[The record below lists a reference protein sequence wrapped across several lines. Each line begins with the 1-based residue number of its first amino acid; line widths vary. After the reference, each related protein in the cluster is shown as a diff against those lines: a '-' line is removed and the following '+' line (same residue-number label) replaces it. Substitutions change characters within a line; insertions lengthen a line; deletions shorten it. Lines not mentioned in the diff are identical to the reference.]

1 MNDIRQ
7 RHRAKCLEFF
17 KARYKQRIHYYDLI
31 PYEMPTKR
39 AHNIDPLLPYLLNDK
54 SFYQARLYAS
64 DTSQVFEIARALWE
78 AEGMNPGDYTGLL
91 EFVSNPR
98 SAFWAIYHD
107 EAFNT
112 THIRYHKEMSLVE
125 LLVALSGW
133 PKRDQDLAHRTI
145 ATTMETYM
153 HYLLGHHYGAFWTLK
168 PMKQNNH
175 MYPLEFGLMVYIE
188 EQWKNIAWVYL
199 DCAVPAIPNL
209 DILGDVESSL
219 LDRIEKDQVFGRSES
234 RETPRSVHVL
244 FSSAGTGKT
253 RQIFELLQK
262 QWGFYLLAP
271 NLAPKAELSRTDGK
285 CHEGMDIIDTKRYS
299 ASRDTYTM
307 FEDHPEMIPE
317 WISKNINVFR
327 PLIVARVAL
336 LYEFLRRYPSPT
348 PRQWLWLQISCDN
361 CDPFDA
367 LYRLFRLSAD
377 RYLWWDEYVYVWAE
391 IPGFI
396 VHKCYSFLSKHSDQL
411 FKGSL
416 YHCFDEAQLTLD
428 DPQSSS
434 MLSHLYA
441 TLTLMYVVPLAGPNT
456 EELGD
461 DHMEDQESDTRSLQ
475 TSDAMPYIDPILVIS
490 GTSLRL
496 EVLKEKLATYS
507 SDAWVEGGEAVK
519 KWDSYRI
526 DDTFQLIAS
535 DADFWAL
542 YEKHTTDILKEFR
555 TFRGV
560 KETVTWSS
568 LPLLSRSGRPLPFE
582 SSEVDF
588 DSIEAWARRPLGVP
602 TTQEFLVLV
611 MQAHCLMESDKVSTN
626 IPRVQLEELLEN
638 RDSEAVASLVT
649 LSLVQLLKADT
660 VPGADSLGLSLLE
673 LLAEHGNVAIE
684 EMSSIMQNI
693 FSRVATP
700 NTSLGGIAATLHTGL
715 RNLHVRNMIKL
726 HSIGQRGRY
735 RWSTVYIEELMMLYP
750 RLTAPGSTLSEIQM
764 IVEEAESRTIAA
776 AIDALKAQIRKMKS
790 AGKEQLVQELFR
802 AGIRAEMMSSPSIFV
817 KPNFAQLVT
826 YGFALVQK
834 DGDTIRYTFS
844 EPIAVRA
851 VMEYL
856 RTEGGDDYQDLMLEW
871 LVHTQDDYEVRAM
884 LGKATEWFVAM
895 ARHPSIKSFD
905 RLLRRQL
912 FDQAGQPSLL
922 ERSSHRETLLKY
934 LSESIAIDSNTQQM
948 FKLSSVIRISD
959 FSLPESQKAFRYET
973 PGTIWDWLK
982 QQRSGDQVSTP
993 TFMFPNINA
1002 GPDLVFL
1009 LQKQL
1014 MDSATHS
1021 VRQTRPIGQV
1031 NKFVIISQIKTG
1043 RGARFEDAM
1052 ETLLDCNWHKNLK
1065 SATREAEARELQHW
1079 GDTPFIL
1086 LLVCTGI
1093 TVRQTRLQSWI
1104 RKNYN
1109 RIKANHFICV
1119 LDKSVASSIWGSD
1132 FAALADAIRRQDSQK
1147 GRGWEQQIRKHN

>member
-17 KARYKQRIHYYDLI
+17 KDRYEQRIHYYGLI
-31 PYEMPTKR
+31 PYEMPTKST
-39 AHNIDPLLPYLLNDK
+39 HNIDPLLPFLLNDK

-64 DTSQVFEIARALWE
+64 DTSQTFEMAKALWE
-78 AEGMNPGDYTGLL
+78 SLGMSPGDYTGLL

-98 SAFWAIYHD
+98 SAFWARYHD
-107 EAFNT
+107 KALSNT

-145 ATTMETYM
+145 VTTMETYM

-209 DILGDVESSL
+209 DMLGDVESSL
-219 LDRIEKDQVFGRSES
+219 MDRIEKDKVFGENEK

-285 CHEGMDIIDTKRYS
+285 DHEGMDIIDTKRYS

-307 FEDHPEMIPE
+307 FEDHPQMIPE
-317 WISKNINVFR
+317 WISKEINVFR

-348 PRQWLWLQISCDN
+348 PRQWLWLQVSCDN

-377 RYLWWDEYVYVWAE
+377 QYLWWDEYVYVWAE

-396 VHKCYSFLSKHSDQL
+396 IYKCYSFLSKEPNQF

-428 DPQSSS
+428 DPQASS
-434 MLSHLYA
+434 MLRHLYE
-441 TLTLMYVVPLAGPNT
+441 TLTLTYVVPWASANNK
-456 EELGD
+456 ELVD
-461 DHMEDQESDTRSLQ
+461 RHMEDPESDARSLQ
-475 TSDAMPYIDPILVIS
+475 TSDEMPYVDPILVLL

-496 EVLKEKLATYS
+496 EVLQENLATYS
-507 SDAWVEGGEAVK
+507 SDAWGEGEETVT

-588 DSIEAWARRPLGVP
+588 DSIEAWVRRPLEVP

-611 MQAHCLMESDKVSTN
+611 MQAHCLMESDKISTD

-649 LSLVQLLKADT
+649 LSLVQLLEADT

-673 LLAEHGNVAIE
+673 LLAEHGNIAIE

-700 NTSLGGIAATLHTGL
+700 NTSLSGIAATLHTGL

-764 IVEEAESRTIAA
+764 IIEEAESRTIAA
-776 AIDALKAQIRKMKS
+776 AINALKDQIRKMKS

-817 KPNFAQLVT
+817 KRNFAQLVT
-826 YGFALVQK
+826 HGFALVQK

-856 RTEGGDDYQDLMLEW
+856 RTEGGDDYQDLMLQW

-895 ARHPSIKSFD
+895 SFD
-905 RLLRRQL
+905 RLLRPQL
-912 FDQAGQPSLL
+912 IDQAGQLSLL
-922 ERSSHRETLLKY
+922 ERSSHRESLLKY

-948 FKLSSVIRISD
+948 FKLSSVVRISD

-973 PGTIWDWLK
+973 PCTIWDWLK

-993 TFMFPNINA
+993 TFIFPDINA

-1009 LQKQL
+1009 LQKQFTG
-1014 MDSATHS
+1014 STRHS
-1021 VRQTRPIGQV
+1021 
-1031 NKFVIISQIKTG
+1031 IKTG

-1104 RKNYN
+1104 RKNYD

-1132 FAALADAIRRQDSQK
+1132 FAALVDAIRRQDSQEGK
-1147 GRGWEQQIRKHN
+1147 GWEQQIRKHS

>member
-391 IPGFI
+391 IPAFI

-416 YHCFDEAQLTLD
+416 YHCFDEAQLTFD
-428 DPQSSS
+428 DAQSSS

-507 SDAWVEGGEAVK
+507 SDAWVEGGETMK
-519 KWDSYRI
+519 KWDSNRI

-602 TTQEFLVLV
+602 TMQEFLVLV
-611 MQAHCLMESDKVSTN
+611 MQAHCLMESDKISTD

-649 LSLVQLLKADT
+649 LSLVQLLKANT

-673 LLAEHGNVAIE
+673 LLAEHGNIAIE

-700 NTSLGGIAATLHTGL
+700 NTSLSGIAATLHTGL

-750 RLTAPGSTLSEIQM
+750 RLTAPGSTLSEIQ
-764 IVEEAESRTIAA
+764 IIIEEAESRTIAA

-884 LGKATEWFVAM
+884 LGKATECHSTVY
-895 ARHPSIKSFD
+895 SDVNSLIK
-905 RLLRRQL
+905 L
-912 FDQAGQPSLL
+912 A
-922 ERSSHRETLLKY
+922 
-934 LSESIAIDSNTQQM
+934 N
-948 FKLSSVIRISD
+948 
-959 FSLPESQKAFRYET
+959 
-973 PGTIWDWLK
+973 
-982 QQRSGDQVSTP
+982 QVSWK
-993 TFMFPNINA
+993 
-1002 GPDLVFL
+1002 GP
-1009 LQKQL
+1009 
-1014 MDSATHS
+1014 
-1021 VRQTRPIGQV
+1021 PIE
-1031 NKFVIISQIKTG
+1031 K
-1043 RGARFEDAM
+1043 
-1052 ETLLDCNWHKNLK
+1052 
-1065 SATREAEARELQHW
+1065 
-1079 GDTPFIL
+1079 P
-1086 LLVCTGI
+1086 
-1093 TVRQTRLQSWI
+1093 
-1104 RKNYN
+1104 Y
-1109 RIKANHFICV
+1109 
-1119 LDKSVASSIWGSD
+1119 
-1132 FAALADAIRRQDSQK
+1132 
-1147 GRGWEQQIRKHN
+1147 